1 MSIVRLSPSEDWKS
15 VSAAG
20 HELMVTGH
28 AVEVE
33 VWHSGDAWIMVG
45 CSPYSDGERWLW
57 DAVLAPGDERVI
69 RRNFGVVIEVR
80 RR

>member
-1 MSIVRLSPSEDWKS
+1 MSIVQLSPVEDWKS
-15 VSAAG
+15 VSVAG

-33 VWHSGDAWIMVG
+33 VWSVGDAWIMVG

-57 DAVLAPGDERVI
+57 DGVLAPGDERVI
-69 RRNFGVVIEVR
+69 RRECGIVIKVR